1 MNMED
6 PYDKFTIVSMVEY
19 MHLRAPLYI
28 GRIGDGTSM
37 HDGIYTLI
45 RKIIESRLEE
55 YRAKLLD
62 TIDVYT
68 KYDEKRVS
76 IRDNGTAINLERLIE
91 YIHYSNSKK
100 PKRQISIEYDFW
112 YVVVNGMSKYFE
124 IHSYQDGIARRVVSE
139 YGKIT
144 CDKSFPT
151 QEKNGTY
158 VCFEPDETIFGDFKY
173 DTLLTYDVLDC
184 YSYVSPGLTIK
195 HNDAWIEAPDG
206 LADLIRYTI
215 YTSQALY
222 PIIHLVGDNIE
233 VAFTH
238 LKDLLLVQESSTY
251 LNRWKTVPNE
261 HSNES
266 RIFLSFVNGTITELG
281 GTHQESLITGI
292 VKTMRNYYGRNYSPN
307 DILNGIVAAISIWVK
322 EPIFADAGK
331 YKLGGT
337 NFSTDGES
345 IRQGVNDFIKP
356 ALSEFLRDNKDVAES
371 IKSVIKTNGLSQANK
386 IK

>member
-1 MNMED
+1 MGKRIIN
-6 PYDKFTIVSMVEY
+6 PTISLVEY
-19 MHLRAPLYI
+19 MHLQPQLFL
-28 GRIGDGTSM
+28 GRIGDGSSI

-55 YRAKLLD
+55 FRMKLLD
-62 TIDVYT
+62 TIEVFTYT
-68 KYDEKRVS
+68 YDEKRVT
-76 IRDNGTAINLERLIE
+76 IRDNGKGINLERLIE
-91 YIHYSNSKK
+91 YIHYSHNKD
-100 PKRQISIEYDFW
+100 RNNHTTIEHDYWF
-112 YVVVNGMSKYFE
+112 VAVNGMSKYFE
-124 IHSYQDGIARRVVSE
+124 IQSFQNGNARRVVTE
-139 YGKIT
+139 FGKIVIDT
-144 CDKSFPT
+144 IFPT
-151 QEKNGTY
+151 QKENGTY
-158 VCFEPDETIFGDFKY
+158 VSFEPDETIFGDFKY

-222 PIIHLVGDNIE
+222 PIIHLVGDNIA

-238 LKDLLLVQESSTY
+238 VHDPWLVPEGSSFLK
-251 LNRWKTVPNE
+251 RWRSLSPNE
-261 HSNES
+261 YSDTS
-266 RIFLSFVNGTITELG
+266 SIFLSFVNGTITELG
-281 GTHQESLITGI
+281 GVHQTSLRTSI
-292 VKTMRNYYGRNYSPN
+292 VKTIRDFFGRNYYPS

-322 EPIFADAGK
+322 EPLYEDAGR

-371 IKSVIKTNGLSQANK
+371 IKSVIETNGLSQANK
-386 IK
+386 I

>member
-1 MNMED
+1 MN
-6 PYDKFTIVSMVEY
+6 
-19 MHLRAPLYI
+19 
-28 GRIGDGTSM
+28 
-37 HDGIYTLI
+37 
-45 RKIIESRLEE
+45 
-55 YRAKLLD
+55 
-62 TIDVYT
+62 
-68 KYDEKRVS
+68 EKRVL
-76 IRDNGTAINLERLIE
+76 IRDNGSAINLERLIE
-91 YIHYSNSKK
+91 YIHYSNSKNPNK
-100 PKRQISIEYDFW
+100 HISIEYDFW
-112 YVVVNGMSKYFE
+112 FVVVNGMSKYFE
-124 IHSYQDGIARRVVSE
+124 IHSYQDGIARKVISE

-144 CDKSFPT
+144 CDNTFPT

-173 DTLLTYDVLDC
+173 DSNLIYDVLDS
-184 YSYVSPGLTIK
+184 YSYLTTGLTLRY
-195 HNDAWIEAPDG
+195 NDALIEAPNG

-215 YTSQALY
+215 YSSHALY
-222 PIIHLVGDNIE
+222 PIIHFVGENIE

-238 LKDLLLVQESSTY
+238 VNDPLFVQESSTY
-251 LNRWKTVPNE
+251 LNRWKSLSNE

-292 VKTMRNYYGRNYSPN
+292 VKTMRDYYSRNYSPN

-331 YKLGGT
+331 YKLGGP

>member
-1 MNMED
+1 MNIDD
-6 PYDKFTIVSMVEY
+6 PYDKFPVVSMVEY

-28 GRIGDGTSM
+28 ARIGDGTSM

-45 RKIIESRLEE
+45 RKIIGSRLEE

-124 IHSYQDGIARRVVSE
+124 IHSYQDGIAKRVVSE

-144 CDKSFPT
+144 CDNTFPT

-173 DTLLTYDVLDC
+173 DSNLIYDVLDS
-184 YSYVSPGLTIK
+184 YSYLTPGLTFK
-195 HNDAWIEAPDG
+195 SNDALIEAPNG

-215 YTSQALY
+215 YSSHALY
-222 PIIHLVGDNIE
+222 PIIHFVGKNIE
-233 VAFTH
+233 IAFTH
-238 LKDLLLVQESSTY
+238 VNDPLLVQESSTY
-251 LNRWKTVPNE
+251 LNRWKSVPNE

-292 VKTMRNYYGRNYSPN
+292 VKTMRDYYGRNYSPN

-331 YKLGGT
+331 YKLGGP
-337 NFSTDGES
+337 NYSTDGKNIEQS
-345 IRQGVNDFIKP
+345 IGDFIKHKLNDYL
-356 ALSEFLRDNKDVAES
+356 ASHSEVSETIKQLIEKRDEL
-371 IKSVIKTNGLSQANK
+371 TT
-386 IK
+386 

>member
-1 MNMED
+1 MGKRIIN
-6 PYDKFTIVSMVEY
+6 PTISLVEY
-19 MHLRAPLYI
+19 MHLQPQLFL
-28 GRIGDGTSM
+28 GRIGDGSSI

-55 YRAKLLD
+55 FRMKLLD
-62 TIDVYT
+62 TIEVFTYT
-68 KYDEKRVS
+68 YDEKRVT
-76 IRDNGTAINLERLIE
+76 IRDNGKGINLERLIE
-91 YIHYSNSKK
+91 YIHYSHNKD
-100 PKRQISIEYDFW
+100 RNNHTTIEHDYWF
-112 YVVVNGMSKYFE
+112 VAVNGMSKYFE
-124 IHSYQDGIARRVVSE
+124 IQSFQNGNARRVVTE
-139 YGKIT
+139 FGKIVIDT
-144 CDKSFPT
+144 IFPT
-151 QEKNGTY
+151 QKENGTY
-158 VCFEPDETIFGDFKY
+158 VSFEPDETIFGDFKY

-215 YTSQALY
+215 YTSQSLY

-238 LKDLLLVQESSTY
+238 VHDPWLVPEGSSFLK
-251 LNRWKTVPNE
+251 RWRSLSPNE
-261 HSNES
+261 YSDTS
-266 RIFLSFVNGTITELG
+266 SIFLSFVNGTITELG
-281 GTHQESLITGI
+281 GVHQTSLRTSI
-292 VKTMRNYYGRNYSPN
+292 VKTIRDFFGRNYYPS

-322 EPIFADAGK
+322 EPLYEDAGR